1 MSEHLNHEM
10 HENSLDAYEEEKP
23 KLGKRCAAVYGV
35 YERLGAATDRQV
47 MEALGFTDMN
57 SVRPRINDMMK
68 MGLLIEVG
76 SRKDSATGHRVRIV
90 GLKTKQQGELFS

>member
-1 MSEHLNHEM
+1 M
-10 HENSLDAYEEEKP
+10 
-23 KLGKRCAAVYGV
+23 
-35 YERLGAATDRQV
+35 GAATDRQV

-76 SRKDSATGHRVRIV
+76 SRNDTLTGKRVRIV
-90 GLKTKQQGELFS
+90 GLKTSRQGELFS